1 MQTTMKKA
9 AALAY
14 CLVFPLLAFAS
25 PDHTDD
31 YLVVGDRGYY
41 IRANPLDKF
50 LSYSCKRAWLESYV
64 YDFCEP
70 YWPNYT
76 RHWKIEN
83 DQLFLVKIETNGP
96 EKKQYPLEKLFTHYE
111 GKPMFA
117 KWFTGILSYQYGDSP
132 IIHLNHDYYE
142 EEAVIRISKG
152 IAVEWFK
159 INHRERWISYAKRL
173 MEKDRPLAD
182 VDLDA
187 PDESLG
193 LPGGMN
199 GFLDDAFAIITHPDE
214 KPSKYYPVIRIH
226 LNANL
231 DGFQLKEAYK
241 KLNCYELLETIAKET
256 GAKLTVSISHI
267 TVIYEI
273 NDPSPPPETA
283 PAATPTNQVD
293 TAASSA

>member
-1 MQTTMKKA
+1 MKKTI
-9 AALAY
+9 ALAY
-14 CLVFPLLAFAS
+14 CLVLPLLAFAS

-50 LSYSCKRAWLESYV
+50 LGYSCKRAWLESYV
-64 YDFCEP
+64 NDFCTP

-83 DQLFLVKIETNGP
+83 DQLYLVKIETNGP

-117 KWFTGILSYQYGDSP
+117 KWFTGILSYQHEDSP
-132 IIHLNHDYYE
+132 VIHLNHDYYE

-159 INHRERWISYAKRL
+159 TNHRERWFSYARRL
-173 MEKDRPLAD
+173 MQKGRPLAD
-182 VDLDA
+182 IDLDA
-187 PDESLG
+187 PDESRD

-199 GFLDDAFAIITHPDE
+199 GFLDDAFAVISHPEE

-231 DGFQLKEAYK
+231 DDFQPGEAHK
-241 KLNCYELLETIAKET
+241 QLDNYELLEAIAKET
-256 GAKLTVSISHI
+256 GNKLTVSRDGTI
-267 TVIYEI
+267 VIYEI
-273 NDPSPPPETA
+273 NTPSRPLETA
-283 PAATPTNQVD
+283 PAATSTNQVE
-293 TAASSA
+293 SAEPSA